1 MIDDRDPEI
10 RIYNSGLILLWP
22 FLTRFFEQLA
32 LIKNGEFVN
41 EESRNRAVFLLQQL
55 VFNQIDFPEYDLTLN
70 KLMVGFPLEGHLS
83 PLAELTKDE
92 KDLSISLLNGFI
104 SNWDKVNNS
113 SIAAI
118 QETFLQREGILKIKK
133 ESSLLVIEKK
143 GVDVLLSS
151 LPWNISIIKLT
162 WMEKPI
168 YVEWI

>member
-22 FLTRFFEQLA
+22 FFTRFFEELA
-32 LIKNGEFVN
+32 LIKNGEFAN

-70 KLMVGFPLEGHLS
+70 KLMVGLPLEGHLS
-83 PLAELTKDE
+83 PIAELTKDE
-92 KDLSISLLNGFI
+92 KDLSISLLNGFM
-104 SNWDKVNNS
+104 SNWDKVKNS
-113 SIAAI
+113 SIAGV

-133 ESSLLVIEKK
+133 ESIVLVIEKK
-143 GVDVLLSS
+143 GVDVLLNS

>member
-143 GVDVLLSS
+143 GVDVLLNS